1 MRPSKWDLVLQ
12 RRPTPLVDHLVG
24 ELGALF
30 ADELARWPPAIDEID
45 EATLATLEEL
55 VDTHPQRPER
65 PAYEAA
71 FTVARWDLE
80 HDVDAVDDYF
90 RNHRYLEAGL
100 TAADRPLVLFLSRLI
115 VEHLLA
121 LGEACRLKR
130 PRLLEVLARTRAAFL
145 AKAEPSSS
153 RMR

>member
-12 RRPTPLVDHLVG
+12 RKPTPLIDHLVG

-30 ADELARWPPAIDEID
+30 ADELAQWPPAIDEID
-45 EATLATLEEL
+45 EATRVTLAGLI
-55 VDTHPQRPER
+55 DTHPHRPGR
-65 PAYEAA
+65 PAYEVA
-71 FTVARWDLE
+71 FTLARWDLE

-100 TAADRPLVLFLSRLI
+100 AAADRPLVLFLSRLI
-115 VEHLLA
+115 AEHLLA
-121 LGEACRLKR
+121 LGEASRLKR

-145 AKAEPSSS
+145 AKAEPTP
-153 RMR
+153 RY